1 MTVMRPS
8 RFQDFT
14 LDLAKNSPGVTR
26 VQTLAEAGDTTHP
39 FGLAI
44 TTGDGEARWQIT
56 GRLAEGEKHE
66 HADVPVDGDPA
77 QGGTDPK
84 PGDHEGWLA
93 AAIARAESPE
103 IASIEHWSTR
113 PGEGNSRGGLTVA
126 FHNGA
131 RAFVRRL

>member
-1 MTVMRPS
+1 MRPA

-26 VQTLAEAGDTTHP
+26 VQTLADSGDTKYA
-39 FGLAI
+39 FGVAI
-44 TTGDGEARWQIT
+44 TTGDGEARWQIM
-56 GRLAEGEKHE
+56 GQLAEGEKHE
-66 HADVPVDGDPA
+66 HADVPVNGDPA
-77 QGGTDPK
+77 QAVADPA

-103 IASIEHWSTR
+103 IASIERWSTR
-113 PGEGNSRGGLTVA
+113 PGQGNSRGLTIA

-131 RAFVRRL
+131 RAFVRQL

>member
-1 MTVMRPS
+1 MRPS

-26 VQTLAEAGDTTHP
+26 VQTLAEAGDTKHP

-44 TTGDGEARWQIT
+44 TTGDGEARWQIM
-56 GRLAEGEKHE
+56 GQLAESEKHE
-66 HADVPVDGDPA
+66 HADVPVNGDPVQVVA
-77 QGGTDPK
+77 NPAS
-84 PGDHEGWLA
+84 GDHEGWLA
-93 AAIARAESPE
+93 AAVARAESPE
-103 IASIEHWSTR
+103 IASIERWSTR
-113 PGEGNSRGGLTVA
+113 PGQGNSRGGLTVA